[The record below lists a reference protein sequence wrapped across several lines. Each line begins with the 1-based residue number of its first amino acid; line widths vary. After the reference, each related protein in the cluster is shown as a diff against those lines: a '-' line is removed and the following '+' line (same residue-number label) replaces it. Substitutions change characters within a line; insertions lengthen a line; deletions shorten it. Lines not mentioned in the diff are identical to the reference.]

1 MLPRPDTRSEEG
13 EVAEL
18 LPVLGGALVGLTT
31 ARLTGGVLARIAL
44 LATFLLGMAAATIS
58 GEIERSLGYVL
69 VDMLQA
75 GLAFGAARATA
86 RYAGRVA
93 GERHG

>member
-1 MLPRPDTRSEEG
+1 MEG

-31 ARLTGGVLARIAL
+31 ARLTGGLIGRVAMLAVV
-44 LATFLLGMAAATIS
+44 LLGVAAATVS

-75 GLAFGAARATA
+75 ALAFGAARATA
-86 RYAGRVA
+86 RYAGRLA
-93 GERHG
+93 GERRG